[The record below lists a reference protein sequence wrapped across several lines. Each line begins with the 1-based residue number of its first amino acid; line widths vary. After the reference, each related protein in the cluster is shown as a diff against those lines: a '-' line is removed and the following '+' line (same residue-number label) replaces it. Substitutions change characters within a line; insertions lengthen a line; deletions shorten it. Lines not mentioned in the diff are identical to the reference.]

1 MFLYSVASY
10 YKLISF
16 VSIMWFR
23 PKVKKKKN
31 HLYFCM
37 SYFLFVF
44 FTFIFFFFVTLSYF
58 YYHHGYF
65 ISPLAIILKIFSI
78 CISGFHLLRIKHH
91 FYISFHKETHTSDLF
106 LHLFS
111 LSINLFILGW
121 WRLVTAFKNF

>member
-23 PKVKKKKN
+23 PKVKKKIT
-31 HLYFCM
+31 
-37 SYFLFVF
+37 
-44 FTFIFFFFVTLSYF
+44 FTFVSVLLSFCILYIYLFFFLSYF

-65 ISPLAIILKIFSI
+65 ISPLAILLKIFSI
-78 CISGFHLLRIKHH
+78 YILGFHLLRIKHH

-106 LHLFS
+106 LYLFS

-121 WRLVTAFKNF
+121 WRFVTAFKHF